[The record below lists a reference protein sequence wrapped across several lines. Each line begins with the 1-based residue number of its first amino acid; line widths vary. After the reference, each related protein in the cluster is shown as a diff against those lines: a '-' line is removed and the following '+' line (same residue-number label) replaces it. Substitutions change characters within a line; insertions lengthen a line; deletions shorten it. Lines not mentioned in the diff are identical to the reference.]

1 MKASLHNGVVCIE
14 LDGGPVILD
23 TGSPVSLGDGSTY
36 RFDGIACQTQ
46 PSLLL
51 YSWDS
56 VRESI
61 PFNAS
66 ALIGTDQLEQS
77 AFKLDVRGSSFEW
90 IPSLKKG
97 KPLRRMTGIPLV
109 DIRLMETEH
118 SFFLDTGASITYV
131 TDESM
136 LSSCTCVGDVDDF
149 HPLIG
154 KFTSRLYEAMIV
166 FAGET
171 VSTKIG
177 VLPRLFS
184 MSMEPFG
191 VTGILGTDVLEKG
204 VLSIDL
210 NNELFG
216 FAAHSHPQTVPHDSW
231 ASDYDALF
239 DASFGLFLEHFTDL
253 TVVTVKSIV
262 PAPAAVLDVGA
273 GTGRLSIPLAD
284 AGYSVTA
291 VDPSSAM
298 LEQLAS
304 RLSGRVVR
312 TVASPIENFSSS
324 DRFDIAVCVFTVSS
338 YWLTEQQLR
347 SSLSAIYDH
356 LVPGGS
362 LVIDRTSEAA
372 FADTVVE
379 TDFVRR
385 EARVTPLGANM
396 YRFTENSEVIDHNV
410 TRTVSDSFE
419 IRYWTE
425 EQLLSVADTVG
436 FSQVENLSD
445 QFVGSGASF
454 YRLIKAT
461 KGAE

>member
-1 MKASLHNGVVCIE
+1 MKVLLHKGVVCAE
-14 LDGGPVILD
+14 LDSGPVILD

-36 RFDGIACQTQ
+36 KLDEVACQTQ

-56 VRESI
+56 VREGI

-77 AFKLDVRGSSFEW
+77 AFKLDVRGSTFEW

-97 KPLRRMTGIPLV
+97 KPIKRMTGIPLV
-109 DIRLMETEH
+109 DVHLMGAEH

-131 TDESM
+131 TDESI
-136 LSSCTCVGDVDDF
+136 LSSCTRVGDVDDF

-154 KFTSRLYEAMIV
+154 KFTSPLYEAMIV

-191 VTGILGTDVLEKG
+191 VTGILGTDMLAKG
-204 VLSIDL
+204 VLSLDL
-210 NNELFG
+210 HNELFG
-216 FAAHSHPQTVPHDSW
+216 FVAHSYPQTVPHDSW

-253 TVVTVKSIV
+253 TIETINSIV
-262 PAPAAVLDVGA
+262 PAPAIVLDVGA
-273 GTGRLSIPLAD
+273 GTGRLSIPLVD
-284 AGYSVTA
+284 AGYAVTA

-312 TVASPIENFSSS
+312 TVASLIEKFSSS

-347 SSLSAIYDH
+347 SSLRAIYDH

-362 LVIDRTSEAA
+362 LIIDRTSEAA

-385 EARVTPLGANM
+385 DARVTSLGANM
-396 YRFTENSEVIDHNV
+396 YRFTENSEVIDHDG

-425 EQLLSVADTVG
+425 EQLLSVADAVG
-436 FSQVENLSD
+436 FSQVEDLSD
-445 QFVGSGASF
+445 RFVGSGASF
-454 YRLIKAT
+454 YRLIKT
-461 KGAE
+461 I

>member
-1 MKASLHNGVVCIE
+1 MKVSLHNGVVCAE
-14 LDGGPVILD
+14 LDSGPVILD

-36 RFDGIACQTQ
+36 RLDGIACQTQ

-61 PFNAS
+61 PFEAS

-77 AFKLDVRGSSFEW
+77 AFRLDVRESSFEW
-90 IPSLKKG
+90 ISALKNG
-97 KPLRRMTGIPLV
+97 KPIKRMTGVPLV
-109 DIRLMETEH
+109 DIHLMETGH
-118 SFFLDTGASITYV
+118 RFFLDTGASITYV
-131 TDESM
+131 TDES
-136 LSSCTCVGDVDDF
+136 LLDGLACIGEVDDF

-154 KFTSRLYEAMIV
+154 KFTSPLYEATVV
-166 FAGET
+166 FAGES

-177 VLPRLFS
+177 VLPKLFS
-184 MSMEPFG
+184 MSMKPFG
-191 VTGILGTDVLEKG
+191 VTGILGTDVLAKG
-204 VLSIDL
+204 VLSLDL
-210 NNELFG
+210 HNELFD
-216 FAAHSHPQTVPHDSW
+216 FVAHSNPKSVPHDSW

-253 TVVTVKSIV
+253 TIEMINSIV

-284 AGYSVTA
+284 AGYAVTA

-304 RLSGRVVR
+304 RLSGRVL
-312 TVASPIENFSSS
+312 TTAAFPIENFSSS

-347 SSLSAIYDH
+347 SSLRAIYDH

-362 LVIDRTSEAA
+362 LIIDRTSEAA

-385 EARVTPLGANM
+385 DARVTPLGANM
-396 YRFTENSEVIDHNV
+396 YRFTENSEVIDHDG
-410 TRTVSDSFE
+410 TRTVCDSFE

-425 EQLLSVADTVG
+425 EQLLSVADAVG
-436 FSQVENLSD
+436 FLQAEDLSD
-445 QFVGSGASF
+445 RFVGSGASF
-454 YRLIKAT
+454 YRLVKT
-461 KGAE
+461 S

>member
-1 MKASLHNGVVCIE
+1 M
-14 LDGGPVILD
+14 
-23 TGSPVSLGDGSTY
+23 
-36 RFDGIACQTQ
+36 
-46 PSLLL
+46 
-51 YSWDS
+51 
-56 VRESI
+56 RESV
-61 PFNAS
+61 PFNAT

-77 AFKLDVRGSSFEW
+77 AFEVDFRASTFEW

-97 KPLRRMTGIPLV
+97 KPLKRMTGIPLV
-109 DIRLMETEH
+109 DVHLMGVEH

-131 TDESM
+131 TDESI
-136 LSSCTCVGDVDDF
+136 LSNCTRVGDVDDF

-154 KFTSRLYEAMIV
+154 NFTSPLYEAMIG

-191 VTGILGTDVLEKG
+191 VTGILGTDVLAKG
-204 VLSIDL
+204 VLSLDL
-210 NNELFG
+210 HNELFG
-216 FAAHSHPQTVPHDSW
+216 FVAHSHPQIVPHDSW

-239 DASFGLFLEHFTDL
+239 DASFGLFLQHFTDL
-253 TVVTVKSIV
+253 TIETINSIV

-284 AGYSVTA
+284 AGYAVTA

-298 LEQLAS
+298 LEQLTS
-304 RLSGRVVR
+304 RLSGRVVK

-347 SSLSAIYDH
+347 SSLRAIYDH

-362 LVIDRTSEAA
+362 LIIDRTSKAA

-379 TDFVRR
+379 TDFVHRD
-385 EARVTPLGANM
+385 ARVTPLGANM
-396 YRFTENSEVIDHNV
+396 YRFTENSEVIDHDG

-425 EQLLSVADTVG
+425 EQLLSVADAVG
-436 FSQVENLSD
+436 FSQVEDLSD
-445 QFVGSGASF
+445 RFVGSGASF
-454 YRLIKAT
+454 YRLIKT
-461 KGAE
+461 I

>member
-1 MKASLHNGVVCIE
+1 MRVSLHNGVLCAE
-14 LDGGPVILD
+14 LDSGPVILD

-36 RFDGIACQTQ
+36 MLDGVACQTQ
-46 PSLLL
+46 LSLLL

-61 PFNAS
+61 PFNAT

-77 AFKLDVRGSSFEW
+77 AFELDVRASTFDW

-97 KPLRRMTGIPLV
+97 KPLKRMTGIPLV
-109 DIRLMETEH
+109 DVHLMGVEH

-131 TDESM
+131 TDESR
-136 LSSCTCVGDVDDF
+136 LSSCTRVGDVDDF

-154 KFTSRLYEAMIV
+154 KFTSPLYEAMIV

-191 VTGILGTDVLEKG
+191 VTGILGTDVLAKG
-204 VLSIDL
+204 VLSLDL
-210 NNELFG
+210 HNELFG
-216 FAAHSHPQTVPHDSW
+216 FVAHSQPQTVPHDSW

-253 TVVTVKSIV
+253 TIEMINSIV

-284 AGYSVTA
+284 AGYAVTA

-324 DRFDIAVCVFTVSS
+324 DRFDIAVCVFTVPS

-347 SSLSAIYDH
+347 SSLRAIYDH

-362 LVIDRTSEAA
+362 LIIDRTSEAA

-385 EARVTPLGANM
+385 DARVTPLGANM
-396 YRFTENSEVIDHNV
+396 YRFTENSEVIDHNG
-410 TRTVSDSFE
+410 TRNVSDSFE

-425 EQLLSVADTVG
+425 AQLLSVADAVG
-436 FSQVENLSD
+436 FSQVEDLSD
-445 QFVGSGASF
+445 RFVGSGASF
-454 YRLIKAT
+454 YRLIKT
-461 KGAE
+461 I

>member
-1 MKASLHNGVVCIE
+1 MRASLHSGVVCAE
-14 LDGGPVILD
+14 LDSGPVILD

-36 RFDGIACQTQ
+36 RLDGIACQTQ

-51 YSWDS
+51 YSWES
-56 VRESI
+56 MRESI
-61 PFNAS
+61 PFDAS

-90 IPSLKKG
+90 IASLKEG
-97 KPLRRMTGIPLV
+97 KPMKRMTGIPLV
-109 DIRLMETEH
+109 DIHLMETAR

-136 LSSCTCVGDVDDF
+136 LTNCTRVGDVDDF

-154 KFTSRLYEAMIV
+154 KFTSPLYEATIV

-191 VTGILGTDVLEKG
+191 ATGILGTDVLAKG
-204 VLSIDL
+204 VLSLDL
-210 NNELFG
+210 QNERFS
-216 FAAHSHPQTVPHDSW
+216 FVAYSQPQLIPHDSW

-239 DASFGLFLEHFTDL
+239 DASFGPALEHFTDL
-253 TVVTVKSIV
+253 TIETINSIV
-262 PAPAAVLDVGA
+262 PAPDAVLDVGA

-284 AGYSVTA
+284 AGYAVTA

-298 LEQLAS
+298 LEQLSA
-304 RLSGRVVR
+304 RLSGKTVR
-312 TVASPIENFSSS
+312 TVVTPIENFSSS

-338 YWLTEQQLR
+338 YWLTEQELR
-347 SSLSAIYDH
+347 SSLRAIFDH

-362 LVIDRTSEAA
+362 LLIDRTSEAA

-385 EARVTPLGANM
+385 EAKVTPLGANM
-396 YRFTENSEVIDHNV
+396 YRFTENSEVSDHES

-419 IRYWTE
+419 IRFWTE
-425 EQLLSVADTVG
+425 EQLLSVADAVG
-436 FSQVENLSD
+436 FSQVEDLSD
-445 QFVGSGASF
+445 RFVGSGASF
-454 YRLIKAT
+454 YQLIRPT
-461 KGAE
+461 

>member
-1 MKASLHNGVVCIE
+1 MKVSLHNGVVCAE
-14 LDGGPVILD
+14 LDSGPVILD

-36 RFDGIACQTQ
+36 NLDGITCQTQ

-51 YSWDS
+51 YSWES
-56 VRESI
+56 VRASI
-61 PFNAS
+61 PFDAS

-77 AFKLDVRGSSFEW
+77 AFKLDVRDSTFEW
-90 IPSLKKG
+90 IPALKNG
-97 KPLRRMTGIPLV
+97 KHLQRMTGIPLV
-109 DIRLMETEH
+109 DIQLMDTEH

-131 TDESM
+131 TDENI
-136 LSSCTCVGDVDDF
+136 LSSCTRVGDVDDF

-154 KFTSRLYEAMIV
+154 KFTSPLYEAMIV

-177 VLPRLFS
+177 GLPRLFS

-191 VTGILGTDVLEKG
+191 VTGILGTEVLAKG
-204 VLSIDL
+204 VLSLDL
-210 NNELFG
+210 HNELFD
-216 FAAHSHPQTVPHDSW
+216 FVAHSNQKSVPHDSW

-253 TVVTVKSIV
+253 TIETINSIV

-284 AGYSVTA
+284 AGYAVTA

-298 LEQLAS
+298 LEQLVS
-304 RLSGRVVR
+304 RLFERVVR
-312 TVASPIENFSSS
+312 TIASPIENFSSS

-347 SSLSAIYDH
+347 SSLRAIYDH

-362 LVIDRTSEAA
+362 LIIDRTSEAA

-385 EARVTPLGANM
+385 QAIVSPLGGNM
-396 YRFTENSEVIDHNV
+396 YRFTENSEVIDHDG
-410 TRTVSDSFE
+410 TRTVRDSFE
-419 IRYWTE
+419 IRFWTE
-425 EQLLSVADTVG
+425 EEMLQAAHAVG
-436 FSQVENLSD
+436 FSKVEDLSD
-445 QFVGSGASF
+445 RFVGSGASF
-454 YRLIKAT
+454 YRLT
-461 KGAE
+461 KNS